1 MYSPL
6 KVFFIIGT
14 ILFLI
19 GVFPIGRFL
28 YFYMSGDGQ
37 GHIQSLVLGE
47 ALSSLG
53 VITFMIGVIADLINF
68 NRRLLEKV
76 IYRLEKLEDA
86 TSSQNVT
93 YKSQRHDTDTGV

>member
-37 GHIQSLVLGE
+37 GHISPSFWGK
-47 ALSSLG
+47 LSSLG